1 MEPLLNLDSVSI
13 FHFARYSKIRLN
25 HPEGIMVDPDGNIWC
40 GGEHGELYRISNDGT
55 EIEILAKTD
64 GYHLGLAMDSQ
75 RRIYVCDT
83 GHKCV
88 TVFDEKGKELDRL
101 VGSDGDDKLTVP
113 NYVVVDEK
121 RNALYV
127 SNSLENGPGVWRF
140 DLATGASQ
148 LWMNEDCLVAN
159 GIALSLDG
167 NTLYVV
173 ESYLPG
179 VTAVPINED
188 GSAGPKR
195 LHVSMTEG
203 HVPDGLAVNTKG
215 QLFIT
220 CFDPN
225 RIFLVNDKGEAEL
238 LVEDKLYSKLNHP
251 TNIALRNDHELFVA
265 SLGGW
270 HICLVDLSSLY

>member
-1 MEPLLNLDSVSI
+1 MKPLLSLDSVSI

-40 GGEHGELYRISNDGT
+40 GGEHGELYRINKDGS
-55 EIEILAKTD
+55 EIEMLSKTD

-75 RRIYVCDT
+75 RRIYVCDS

-88 TVFDEKGKELDRL
+88 TVFDENGVELDRL
-101 VGSDGDDKLTVP
+101 VGIDGDEKMTVP

-127 SNSLENGPGVWRF
+127 SNSQENGPGIWRF
-140 DLATGASQ
+140 DLATGKSE
-148 LWMNEDCLVAN
+148 LWMSEDCIIAN
-159 GIALSLDG
+159 GIALSLDSD
-167 NTLYVV
+167 TLYIV

-179 VTAVPINED
+179 VTAVSINED

-195 LHVSMTEG
+195 LYVRMPDG
-203 HVPDGLAVNTKG
+203 HVPDGLALNTKG

-225 RIFLVNDKGEAEL
+225 RIFIVNDRNEAEL
-238 LVEDKLYSKLNHP
+238 LVEDKIYSKLNHP
-251 TNIALRNDHELFVA
+251 TNIALRNDYELFVA

-270 HICLVDLSSLY
+270 HICKVDLTSLY